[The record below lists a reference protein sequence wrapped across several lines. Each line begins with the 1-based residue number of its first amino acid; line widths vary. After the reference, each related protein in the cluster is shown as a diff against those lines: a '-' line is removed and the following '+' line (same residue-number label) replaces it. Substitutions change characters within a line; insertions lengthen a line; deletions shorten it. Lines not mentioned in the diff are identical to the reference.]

1 MQWFSKKRAEPQ
13 CHCRQVL
20 ASMTSPSP
28 PDACIPITHKW
39 IDRQQ
44 KQKHSAV
51 VGGRKVPF
59 LPEDIGFWK
68 LDRRE
73 TNNVLCPI
81 DEDDCVRCDGCE
93 EAMFFSLRAKRVC
106 VALTRVHR
114 RHRKVAPQTA
124 LVA

>member
-1 MQWFSKKRAEPQ
+1 MQWFTKKRVEPP

-20 ASMTSPSP
+20 SSMTSS

-39 IDRQQ
+39 IDRQK

-59 LPEDIGFWK
+59 CPEDIGFWK
-68 LDRRE
+68 LDRHE
-73 TNNVLCPI
+73 THDVLCPI

-106 VALTRVHR
+106 VALTRVR
-114 RHRKVAPQTA
+114 RHKKVAPETA